1 MNKQALLVSS
11 KSAYFRLGGGIT
23 KKKYIALIV
32 VLLIFPIIILAVSF
46 IRTKDTNPITLTLWH
61 NYGGQMKDTMD
72 EMVEEFNGTVGLK
85 KGVIINVT
93 SISGS
98 STLHDKLTMAANGD
112 PGAPELPDITTAYPK
127 TAMILAEKELLVNL
141 DDQFSETELLNY
153 IPRFVEEGRL
163 DGGALYVFP
172 TAKSTEVLFINST
185 IFDRF
190 QKATGASYEEL
201 STFEGIMRTAKLYYE
216 WTDNQTP
223 DIPNDGKTF
232 YVPDSL
238 FNLSFIGCE
247 QLSSSFIKDN
257 QIDFSNP
264 VVKNIWE
271 SYYSP
276 AVQGEVAIFDG
287 YASDLAKTGEI
298 VCSTG
303 STAGVLFFS
312 PTVTY
317 ADNTTEEANLKLL
330 PYPIYE
336 GGEKIALQ
344 RGSGMCVIKSDK
356 KKEALAALFL
366 KWFTSPANNL
376 RFVSST
382 GYLPVTEE
390 AFGDIMLK
398 EIDTITDDN
407 IKELLTIARQMQM
420 EYEFCISPLFDGVDV
435 LQSNYEQGFRTIAQ
449 SSRDQYITLLKNADP
464 QEALTEST
472 KGKYEEFSDT
482 LKSAR

>member
-1 MNKQALLVSS
+1 M
-11 KSAYFRLGGGIT
+11 
-23 KKKYIALIV
+23 KKKYIVIIV
-32 VLLIFPIIILAVSF
+32 VLLIVPIVILAVGF
-46 IRTKDTNPITLTLWH
+46 IKTKESNPVTLTLWH
-61 NYGGQMKDTMD
+61 NYGGQMKETMD
-72 EMVEEFNGTVGLK
+72 EMIEEFNGTIGQK

-141 DDQFSETELLNY
+141 DDQFSEKELAKY
-153 IPRFVEEGRL
+153 IPRFLEEGRL

-172 TAKSTEVLFINST
+172 TAKSTEVLFVNST

-190 QKATGASYEEL
+190 KEDNGISYDEL

-216 WTDNQTP
+216 WTDKQTP

-238 FNLSFIGCE
+238 FNLSLIGCK
-247 QLSSSFIKDN
+247 QLGSSFIKDN
-257 QIDFSNP
+257 RIDFSNP
-264 VVKNIWE
+264 VVKNIWN
-271 SYYSP
+271 SYYYP
-276 AVQGEVAIFDG
+276 AVQGQVAIFDG

-317 ADNTTEEANLKLL
+317 ADNTTEDANLKIL
-330 PYPIYE
+330 PYPVFE
-336 GGEKIALQ
+336 GGQKIAMQ
-344 RGSGMCVIKSDK
+344 RGAGMCVVKSDR

-366 KWFTSPANNL
+366 KWFTSPENNL
-376 RFVSST
+376 RFVAST

-398 EIDTITDDN
+398 EIDSIRDDN
-407 IKELLTIARQMQM
+407 IKELLKVARQMQI
-420 EYEFCISPLFDGVDV
+420 EYEFFISPLFDGVDV
-435 LQSNYEQGFRTIAQ
+435 LQSSYEKDYRAIAK
-449 SSRDQYITLLKNADP
+449 SSRDQYLSLLTMANNR
-464 QEALTEST
+464 EALDEAT
-472 KGKYEEFSDT
+472 KGSYEEFSNT
-482 LKSAR
+482 LKRIK